1 MRDVNVCVSARAC
14 LRAPTFC
21 TCACV
26 RAGSSLHCV
35 LMVRETRAPLSLGA
49 GHSQPIQASKAVE
62 HPSGQRREAGV
73 SQLTAASTQQ
83 VSSSR
88 APLTSIWRTHTHA
101 LPRQPVFEYAYV
113 CVRALA
119 FVCSREMC
127 AGMLSSVREILRE
140 PERRGGRGDGRGWCV
155 CVCV

>member
-1 MRDVNVCVSARAC
+1 MRDANGFVCARAC

-35 LMVRETRAPLSLGA
+35 LMARETRAPLSLRA
-49 GHSQPIQASKAVE
+49 GHSQLSQASKAVE

-73 SQLTAASTQQ
+73 AAQKTAASTQQ

-101 LPRQPVFEYAYV
+101 LPRQPVFQCAHV
-113 CVRALA
+113 RVRALA
-119 FVCSREMC
+119 FVCSREMS

-140 PERRGGRGDGRGWCV
+140 PERRGGGEDGRG
-155 CVCV
+155 